1 MSEILKSKKGF
12 ILHKD
17 SLSILNKMSDEQA
30 GILFKAIYQYQ
41 TTGKTPDL
49 EFGLEMA
56 ITPFINQ
63 FTRDDNA
70 WEEQRNKKAVNG
82 FLGNLKRWH
91 PDLYK
96 KYNNDQITI
105 EEAEK
110 IIAERQSAIG
120 SDSQPSDTI
129 PNIANIA
136 VNVSDSVK
144 VSVKDSVS
152 DSVNENKPTVQ
163 NENHFDE
170 FWKHYTP
177 IETSIG
183 SKAKAKKKYQKY
195 LKKYNKDQILEAT
208 KRYIDSCKKNNQ
220 KTKMCYGFFDEHLES
235 YINAKKPTNREDILK
250 KINKVAE
257 KKLFSSCQQLQY
269 NDERV
274 FLFLKDE
281 DDETAL
287 RSLPESKRTEIK
299 TILGDLLTDKEL
311 SIQIANFHIN

>member
-17 SLSILNKMSDEQA
+17 SLSILNKMSNEQA

-41 TTGKTPDL
+41 TTGKTSDL

-70 WEEQRNKKAVNG
+70 WEEERNKKAVNG

-96 KYNNDQITI
+96 KYNNNQITI

-120 SDSQPSDTI
+120 SDSQQSDTI
-129 PNIANIA
+129 PDIANIA

-152 DSVNENKPTVQ
+152 DSVSENKLIVQ

-170 FWKHYTP
+170 FWTHYTP
-177 IETSIG
+177 IEQDGRAVGKG
-183 SKAKAKKKYQKY
+183 SRKEAKAEYQKQ
-195 LKKYNKDQILEAT
+195 LKKYTHDQIMEGLKNYLT
-208 KRYIDSCKKNNQ
+208 FCKEKGQ
-220 KTKMCYGFFDEHLES
+220 LTLQAVRF
-235 YINAKKPTNREDILK
+235 LK
-250 KINKVAE
+250 KQTFLDEFNIVIKPPTEVE
-257 KKLFSSCQQLQY
+257 KS
-269 NDERV
+269 R
-274 FLFLKDE
+274 
-281 DDETAL
+281 A
-287 RSLPESKRTEIK
+287 
-299 TILGDLLTDKEL
+299 ILDQFKN
-311 SIQIANFHIN
+311 SI

>member
-17 SLSILNKMSDEQA
+17 SLSILNKMNNEQA

-70 WEEQRNKKAVNG
+70 WEEERNKKAVNG

-120 SDSQPSDTI
+120 GDSQPSDT
-129 PNIANIA
+129 IANIA

-144 VSVKDSVS
+144 VSVKDNV
-152 DSVNENKPTVQ
+152 SVNEKDFDDLWKAYKPVS
-163 NENHFDE
+163 
-170 FWKHYTP
+170 
-177 IETSIG
+177 TSIG
-183 SKAKAKKKYQKY
+183 SRAKAKKEYQEY

-220 KTKMCYGFFDEHLES
+220 KTKMCYGFFDAHLES
-235 YINAKKPTNREDILK
+235 YINIKKPTNKEDILE

-257 KKLFSSCQQLQY
+257 KKLFSSCQQLQS
-269 NDERV
+269 NDQRV

-281 DDETAL
+281 DDEKAL
-287 RSLPESKRTEIK
+287 RSLPESKRNEIK
-299 TILGDLLTDKEL
+299 AILGDMLTDKEL

>member
-17 SLSILNKMSDEQA
+17 SLSILNKMSNEQA

-70 WEEQRNKKAVNG
+70 WEEERNKKAVNG

-120 SDSQPSDTI
+120 SDSQPSDTM

-136 VNVSDSVK
+136 VSVSDSVK
-144 VSVKDSVS
+144 VS
-152 DSVNENKPTVQ
+152 DSVNENKLIVQ
-163 NENHFDE
+163 NENHFE
-170 FWKHYTP
+170 QFWKCYTP
-177 IETSIG
+177 IEAKDGRAVGKG
-183 SKAKAKKKYQKY
+183 SKQEAKAEYQKQ
-195 LKKYNKDQILEAT
+195 LKKYTHDEIMQGLEKYLTFCKEKGQLTLQAVRFLKRQTFLDEFNIVIKPPTEAEKSRAILDQ
-208 KRYIDSCKKNNQ
+208 
-220 KTKMCYGFFDEHLES
+220 
-235 YINAKKPTNREDILK
+235 YINLIKK
-250 KINKVAE
+250 
-257 KKLFSSCQQLQY
+257 
-269 NDERV
+269 
-274 FLFLKDE
+274 
-281 DDETAL
+281 
-287 RSLPESKRTEIK
+287 
-299 TILGDLLTDKEL
+299 
-311 SIQIANFHIN
+311 

>member
-70 WEEQRNKKAVNG
+70 WEEERNKKAVNG

-120 SDSQPSDTI
+120 GDSQPSDTI

-136 VNVSDSVK
+136 VNVS
-144 VSVKDSVS
+144 VKDKVS
-152 DSVNENKPTVQ
+152 DSVNENKLIVQ
-163 NENHFDE
+163 NEKDFDDL
-170 FWKHYTP
+170 WKAYEP
-177 IETSIG
+177 VSTSIG
-183 SKAKAKKKYQKY
+183 SKAKAKKKYQEY
-195 LKKYNKDQILEAT
+195 LKKYNHDQILEAT

-235 YINAKKPTNREDILK
+235 YINQKEPINTEDILE
-250 KINKVAE
+250 KINEIAD
-257 KKLFSSCQQLQY
+257 KKLFSSCRQLQS

-281 DDETAL
+281 HDEKAL
-287 RSLPESKRTEIK
+287 RSLPESKRTKIK
-299 TILGDLLTDKEL
+299 AILGDMLTDKEL
-311 SIQIANFHIN
+311 SIQIANFHISHGK

>member
-1 MSEILKSKKGF
+1 VIIFLWRIDIALYLPPKNRAMSEILKSKKGF

-41 TTGKTPDL
+41 TTGKAPDL

-70 WEEQRNKKAVNG
+70 WEEERNKKAVNG

-91 PDLYK
+91 PDLYT

-152 DSVNENKPTVQ
+152 DSVNENKLIVQ

-177 IETSIG
+177 IEQQGRAVGIG
-183 SKAKAKKKYQKY
+183 SKKEAQ
-195 LKKYNKDQILEAT
+195 LKKYTHDQIMEGLKNYLTFCKEKGQLTLQAVRFLKKQTFLDEFNIVIKPPTPLTEAD
-208 KRYIDSCKKNNQ
+208 KSRAMLNQ
-220 KTKMCYGFFDEHLES
+220 
-235 YINAKKPTNREDILK
+235 YINSIKK
-250 KINKVAE
+250 
-257 KKLFSSCQQLQY
+257 
-269 NDERV
+269 
-274 FLFLKDE
+274 
-281 DDETAL
+281 
-287 RSLPESKRTEIK
+287 
-299 TILGDLLTDKEL
+299 
-311 SIQIANFHIN
+311 

>member
-17 SLSILNKMSDEQA
+17 SLSILNKMNNEQA

-41 TTGKTPDL
+41 TTGKTPNL

-70 WEEQRNKKAVNG
+70 WEEERNKKAVNG

-96 KYNNDQITI
+96 KYNNNEITI

-120 SDSQPSDTI
+120 GDSQPSDTI

-144 VSVKDSVS
+144 DNVN
-152 DSVNENKPTVQ
+152 VNEKDFDDLWKAYKPVS
-163 NENHFDE
+163 
-170 FWKHYTP
+170 
-177 IETSIG
+177 TSIG
-183 SKAKAKKKYQKY
+183 SKAKAKKKYQEY
-195 LKKYNKDQILEAT
+195 LKRYNHDQILEAT
-208 KRYIDSCKKNNQ
+208 KRYIDHCKKNNQ
-220 KTKMCYGFFDEHLES
+220 KTKMCYGFFDDHLES
-235 YINAKKPTNREDILK
+235 HINTKKPTNKEDILE

-257 KKLFSSCQQLQY
+257 KKLFSSCQQLQS

-281 DDETAL
+281 DDEKAL
-287 RSLPESKRTEIK
+287 RSLPENKRNEIK
-299 TILGDLLTDKEL
+299 AILGDMLADKEL